1 MGIVRKPRK
10 KYSGP
15 SHPWEGERIEEER
28 ILTKEYG
35 LKNKKE
41 IWKLTSK
48 LSAIKKQAKR
58 LVADTSDQGVKEQE
72 LLIKRLIS
80 LGILTEGASL
90 DDILEISVKQLLA
103 RRLQS
108 MILTQGIARTSK
120 QARQMIAHGHI
131 TVNANKTNI
140 PSYLV
145 KTSDDLAYAPS
156 SPFTDNEHPEL
167 VIVKKEDL
175 KKVDVVEL
183 PLKEKPKETP
193 TKTEAPKEVAE
204 VKEETKTEAPKEV
217 AEVKEE
223 IKEVTE

>member
-28 ILTKEYG
+28 GLTKEYG

-48 LSAIKKQAKR
+48 LSAIKTQAKR
-58 LVADTSDQGVKEQE
+58 LVADTSDQGTKEQE

-80 LGILTEGASL
+80 LGILTEGATL
-90 DDILEISVKQLLA
+90 DDILEISVRQLLA

-108 MILTQGIARTSK
+108 MVLTQGIARTSK

-131 TVNANKTNI
+131 TVNNNKTNI

-145 KTSDDLAYAPS
+145 KTSDDLAYAPA
-156 SPFTDNEHPEL
+156 SPFTDKEHPEL
-167 VIVKKEDL
+167 VIVKKEDS
-175 KKVDVVEL
+175 KKVDVVEV
-183 PLKEKPKETP
+183 PLKEKPKEAP
-193 TKTEAPKEVAE
+193 AETEAPKPE
-204 VKEETKTEAPKEV
+204 VKETKTEEKPETK
-217 AEVKEE
+217 EVKE
-223 IKEVTE
+223 